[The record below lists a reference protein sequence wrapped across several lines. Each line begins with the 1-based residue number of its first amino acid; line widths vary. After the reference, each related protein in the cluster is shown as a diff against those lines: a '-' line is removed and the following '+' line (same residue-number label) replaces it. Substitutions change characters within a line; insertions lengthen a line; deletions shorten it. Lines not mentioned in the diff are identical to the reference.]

1 MQLTLWL
8 VALVVGAADPIL
20 WIAPIIAA
28 FFSKGRWWVVP
39 LAALIWGGI
48 LEFAVRPQLMPG
60 YAGEQAGLHLASA
73 LLNGF
78 VVLGIASLIRKLR
91 KPAAVATAGQSSAAP
106 E

>member
-8 VALVVGAADPIL
+8 VALVVGAADPFL

-28 FFSKGRWWVVP
+28 FFSKGRWWAVP
-39 LAALIWGGI
+39 LVALIWGGI
-48 LEFAVRPQLMPG
+48 LEFIVRPQLMPG
-60 YAGEQAGLHLASA
+60 YAGEQMGLHLASA

-91 KPAAVATAGQSSAAP
+91 KPAPVAAAEQSATTP

>member
-8 VALVVGAADPIL
+8 VALVVGAADPVL

-28 FFSKGRWWVVP
+28 FFSKGRGWLIP
-39 LAALIWGGI
+39 LVALIWGGI

-60 YAGEQAGLHLASA
+60 YAGEEMGLHLASA

-78 VVLGIASLIRKLR
+78 VVLGIASLIRRLR
-91 KPAAVATAGQSSAAP
+91 KPAPADAA
-106 E
+106 EQNEAS

>member
-8 VALVVGAADPIL
+8 VALVVGAADPFL

-39 LAALIWGGI
+39 LAALVWGGV
-48 LEFAVRPQLMPG
+48 LEFVVRPQLMPD
-60 YAGEQAGLHLASA
+60 YAGEQMGLHLASA

-91 KPAAVATAGQSSAAP
+91 KPASVAAAGQSSTAP